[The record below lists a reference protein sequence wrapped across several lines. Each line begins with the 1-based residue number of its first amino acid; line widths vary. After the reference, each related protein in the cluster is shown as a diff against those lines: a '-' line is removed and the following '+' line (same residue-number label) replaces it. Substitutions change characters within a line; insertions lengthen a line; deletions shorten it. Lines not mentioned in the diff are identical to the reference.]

1 MAVFAPR
8 RVATESRTDVYE
20 EVEASSLIAKL
31 QGMNDPIVPE
41 PSAVYPES
49 AFEAAIT
56 EVVRALLDGID
67 HAVVPR
73 FGLDIAVFRKSA
85 EGSRVS
91 LIEVKSFNGQRQGG
105 FGFGNGRGEG
115 PQVDLLLCNSDQM
128 NIINKHI
135 RWAFVNARLPDRSS
149 RYALISSSQALSIV
163 MGEVKKGK
171 QNNFSV
177 SRLAPHLTS
186 WQVFCEELSNFLLN

>member
-1 MAVFAPR
+1 M
-8 RVATESRTDVYE
+8 YG
-20 EVEASSLIAKL
+20 EVEASPLIAKL
-31 QGMNDPIVPE
+31 QGMTAAIVPE
-41 PSAVYPES
+41 PGAVYPES
-49 AFEAAIT
+49 AFELAIT
-56 EVVRALLDGID
+56 EVVRARLDGID
-67 HAVVPR
+67 HAVVVPR
-73 FGLDIAVFRKSA
+73 FGLDIAVFREGA

-105 FGFGNGRGEG
+105 IGFGNGRGEG
-115 PQVDLLLCNSDQM
+115 PQVQLLLCNPDQM

-135 RWAFVNARLPDRSS
+135 RWAFVDARQPHGSS
-149 RYALISSSQALSIV
+149 RYALITPSQALSVV

-177 SRLAPHLTS
+177 SRLAPHWTS